1 MVAHSSSIEEE
12 EQSIGHFVFRSVT
25 EKPRI
30 LLSDASSFQY
40 PSACCSVISWDNG
53 EEELVVV
60 EEEKE
65 EVGAIAARGIGG
77 GANPFDSIIPPEGG
91 GGGPGG
97 AEPNDIIAKCLC
109 VCVCVCVCVG
119 MDIYGVQNNFILTI
133 QKIA

>member
-1 MVAHSSSIEEE
+1 M
-12 EQSIGHFVFRSVT
+12 
-25 EKPRI
+25 
-30 LLSDASSFQY
+30 
-40 PSACCSVISWDNG
+40 
-53 EEELVVV
+53 VV

-97 AEPNDIIAKCLC
+97 AEPHNIIAKCLC
-109 VCVCVCVCVG
+109 VCVRVCVCVCVCVCTCVCAG
-119 MDIYGVQNNFILTI
+119 MDTYGVQNNFILTI